1 MHKPA
6 SVREEEA
13 QQKPGQRHQA
23 PFFRMAALALLDSIA
38 IHEEIENSSAVKKG
52 SAKNKKERLV
62 ILVDNTLNDSFEALV
77 WSRSDRNLD
86 AEPATNSDH
95 PLPAEKEKS
104 LVKKPAEDI
113 QQELGISSLLGLGS
127 FLRKAAVLDSIGKH
141 EAEEK
146 PGIVESSGK
155 KKKKKG
161 RPSTLVDKRMD
172 TSEEALVW
180 TRCNRTLATDA
191 FIQVDSFGSG
201 PPMVAKKEEV
211 PAKNTEIAASKATN
225 DTADEQEI
233 TPDTSKPP
241 VSEDIKAAEK
251 EAVFESSSDDSDNG
265 TALFPAEGGK
275 LKIDCNAETVLDHES
290 KPKKKARSRKK
301 KSRKRTKSPLGD
313 GAGLVA
319 KSLFFP
325 EGMY

>member
-38 IHEEIENSSAVKKG
+38 IHKEIENSSAVKKG

-62 ILVDNTLNDSFEALV
+62 ILVENRMDDSFEALV

-86 AEPATNSDH
+86 AEPATNSDY

-104 LVKKPAEDI
+104 LVKKPAENI

-172 TSEEALVW
+172 TSEETFVW
-180 TRCNRTLATDA
+180 TRSNRTLATDA
-191 FIQVDSFGSG
+191 FIQFDSFGSG

-211 PAKNTEIAASKATN
+211 PAKNTEIATN

-241 VSEDIKAAEK
+241 ISEDIKAAEK

-275 LKIDCNAETVLDHES
+275 LKIDCNAGTVLDHES

-301 KSRKRTKSPLGD
+301 KSRKRAKSPLGD